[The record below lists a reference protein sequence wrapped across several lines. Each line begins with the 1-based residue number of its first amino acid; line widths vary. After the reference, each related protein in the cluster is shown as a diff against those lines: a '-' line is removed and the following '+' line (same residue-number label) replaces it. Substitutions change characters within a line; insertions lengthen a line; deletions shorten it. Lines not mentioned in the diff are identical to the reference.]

1 MTSEFR
7 CRAVVAFLA
16 FAVCPAAYGQ
26 GAQNYPNKPIRIVVP
41 YAAGAS
47 TSFVTR
53 AIGQKLTEAWG
64 QPVIVDNRGGA
75 AGAIGTQIVAKSAP
89 DGYTLLLGTVGTF
102 GINSAVYSNLSYDP
116 VKDFAPVAMLASV
129 ANMLAVNP
137 SLPVKSVKELIALA
151 KEKPGKL
158 NYGSSGNGSTSHLSG
173 EMLKSMAGINMTH
186 VPYKGGAPMMADL
199 LGGQLEVMFDQ
210 VPAVL
215 PHVKAGRVRALAVTT
230 ARRSAA
236 APEVPTMA
244 EAGVPGYEMTVWY
257 SFMAPAGTPRDIIV
271 KLNTEL
277 VKILNQPEF
286 KQKMLAQG
294 AELTSSTPEQ
304 LAETIRAD
312 LAKYAKL
319 AKEAGATLD

>member
-1 MTSEFR
+1 MALSFLT
-7 CRAVVAFLA
+7 RALA
-16 FAVCPAAYGQ
+16 AAIGCAACAAASAQ

-47 TSFVTR
+47 TSLVTR
-53 AIGQKLTEAWG
+53 LVGQKLTEAWG
-64 QPVIVDNRGGA
+64 QPVVVDNRGGA
-75 AGAIGTQIVAKSAP
+75 GGAIGTEIVAKSPP

-102 GINSAVYSNLSYDP
+102 GINSAVYSKLSYDP
-116 VKDFAPVAMLASV
+116 VKDFAPVGMLATV
-129 ANMLAVNP
+129 ANILAVQP
-137 SLPVKSVKELIALA
+137 SLPVTSVKELIALA

-173 EMLKSMAGINMTH
+173 EMLKSIAGISMTH
-186 VPYKGGAPMMADL
+186 VPYKGGAPMMADV

-215 PHVKAGRVRALAVTT
+215 PHAKAGRVRALAVTT

-236 APEVPTMA
+236 APDVPTMA

-257 SFMAPAGTPRDIIV
+257 SLMAPAGTPRDIIV

-277 VKILNQPEF
+277 AKILNQPEF
-286 KQKMLAQG
+286 KQQMLAQG

-304 LAETIRAD
+304 LAEIIRAD
-312 LAKYAKL
+312 LAKYARI

>member
-1 MTSEFR
+1 MALSFLT
-7 CRAVVAFLA
+7 RALA
-16 FAVCPAAYGQ
+16 AAIGCAACAAASAQ

-47 TSFVTR
+47 TSLVTR
-53 AIGQKLTEAWG
+53 LVGQKLTEAWG
-64 QPVIVDNRGGA
+64 QPVVVDNRGGA
-75 AGAIGTQIVAKSAP
+75 GGAIGTEIVAKSPP

-102 GINSAVYSNLSYDP
+102 GINSAVYSKLSYDP
-116 VKDFAPVAMLASV
+116 VKDFAPVGMLATV
-129 ANMLAVNP
+129 ANILAVQP
-137 SLPVKSVKELIALA
+137 SLPVTSVKELIALA

-173 EMLKSMAGINMTH
+173 EMLKSIAGISMTH
-186 VPYKGGAPMMADL
+186 VPYKGGAPMMADV

-215 PHVKAGRVRALAVTT
+215 PHAKAGRVRALAVTT

-236 APEVPTMA
+236 APDVPTMA
-244 EAGVPGYEMTVWY
+244 EAGVSGYEMTVWY
-257 SFMAPAGTPRDIIV
+257 SLMAPAGTPRDIIV
-271 KLNTEL
+271 KLNAEL

-286 KQKMLAQG
+286 KQQMLAQG

-304 LAETIRAD
+304 LAEIIRAD
-312 LAKYAKL
+312 LAKYARI

>member
-1 MTSEFR
+1 MALSFLT
-7 CRAVVAFLA
+7 RALA
-16 FAVCPAAYGQ
+16 AAIGCAACAAASAQ

-47 TSFVTR
+47 TSLVTR
-53 AIGQKLTEAWG
+53 LVGQKLTEAWG
-64 QPVIVDNRGGA
+64 QPVVVDNRGGA
-75 AGAIGTQIVAKSAP
+75 GGAIGTEIVAKSPP

-102 GINSAVYSNLSYDP
+102 GINSAVYSKLSYDP
-116 VKDFAPVAMLASV
+116 VKDFAPVGMLATV
-129 ANMLAVNP
+129 ANILAVQP
-137 SLPVKSVKELIALA
+137 SLPVTSVKELIALA

-173 EMLKSMAGINMTH
+173 EMLKSIAGISMTH
-186 VPYKGGAPMMADL
+186 VPYKGGAPMMADV

-215 PHVKAGRVRALAVTT
+215 PHAKAGRVRALAVTT

-236 APEVPTMA
+236 APDVPTMA
-244 EAGVPGYEMTVWY
+244 EAGVSGYEMTVWY
-257 SFMAPAGTPRDIIV
+257 SLMAPAGTPRDIIV

-277 VKILNQPEF
+277 AKILNQPEF
-286 KQKMLAQG
+286 KQQMLAQG

-304 LAETIRAD
+304 LAEIIRAD
-312 LAKYAKL
+312 LAKYARI

>member
-1 MTSEFR
+1 MALSFMT
-7 CRAVVAFLA
+7 RALA
-16 FAVCPAAYGQ
+16 AVLSFAVCASAQAQ
-26 GAQNYPNKPIRIVVP
+26 GAQGYPNKPIRIVVP

-47 TSFVTR
+47 TSLVTR
-53 AIGQKLTEAWG
+53 AVGQKLTEAWG

-75 AGAIGTQIVAKSAP
+75 GGAIGTEIVAKSPP
-89 DGYTLLLGTVGTF
+89 DGYTLLLGTF
-102 GINSAVYSNLSYDP
+102 GINSAVYSKLSYDP
-116 VKDFAPVAMLASV
+116 VKDFAPVILLATV
-129 ANMLAVNP
+129 ANILAVHP
-137 SLPVKSVKELIALA
+137 SLPVTSVKELIALG

-173 EMLKSMAGINMTH
+173 EMLKSMAGISMTH

-236 APEVPTMA
+236 APEVPTVA

-257 SFMAPAGTPRDIIV
+257 ALMAPAGTPRDIIG
-271 KLNTEL
+271 KLNTEM

-286 KQKMLAQG
+286 KQQMLAQG
-294 AELTSSTPEQ
+294 AELSSSTPEQ
-304 LAETIRAD
+304 LAEIIRTD
-312 LAKYAKL
+312 LAKYAKV